1 MVAVVMVAVVMVA
14 VVMVAVVMVAVVMV
28 AAMVVV
34 VGQRDYGKHCA
45 CLSRKKLDCASVSQ
59 SVDA

>member
-1 MVAVVMVAVVMVA
+1 MVAA
-14 VVMVAVVMVAVVMV
+14 MV

-45 CLSRKKLDCASVSQ
+45 CLPRKKLDYSSISQ
-59 SVDA
+59 SIDAQNLYSQIILLLVMLYQ